1 MKKNTKVVISAVLV
15 ATLFSLWI
23 GFGGWILNHSPLPPM
38 GGGVW
43 KLVVIPS
50 VGTWILIFALV
61 CGVGFRKGKKVFTVT
76 GSTNSS
82 GGEPGPPENH
92 IRNE

>member
-1 MKKNTKVVISAVLV
+1 MRKDTKVVVSAVLV
-15 ATLFSLWI
+15 ATLFSFLV
-23 GFGGWILNHSPLPPM
+23 GFGGWILNHSALPPM

-61 CGVGFRKGKKVFTVT
+61 WFRKDKKRFTVT
-76 GSTNSS
+76 RSTDSSS
-82 GGEPGPPENH
+82 GEPAPPENS
-92 IRNE
+92 IRDE